1 MFPYYVLYVKE
12 RLRLER
18 ALGQIAYLR
27 EKYAP
32 ELKAVDPHGL
42 RLVHETHNM
51 LLNAEMKLRA
61 GLAREESRGTHFRED
76 FPFRDDERFLCWIAL
91 AERDGQMVT
100 VEHPVP
106 PAWRPDTSLAYR
118 EKYPVEFPGED
129 AGRAGS

>member
-1 MFPYYVLYVKE
+1 
-12 RLRLER
+12 
-18 ALGQIAYLR
+18 
-27 EKYAP
+27 
-32 ELKAVDPHGL
+32 
-42 RLVHETHNM
+42 M

-76 FPFRDDERFLCWIAL
+76 FPFRDDERFHCWIAL